1 MTRAGHL
8 FDRIASFENL
18 LAAWE
23 DARRGKAGKP
33 GVTRFAFGLEHNLH
47 RIRAELM
54 DGSYRFGPYRVFQV
68 CDTKP
73 RRIVA
78 APFRDRVVHH
88 AICRVIEPVI
98 DPTLIADTFACRRGK
113 GTLAAMR
120 RVREFV
126 RAVPRGYALR
136 CDVRRYFASIDRET
150 LVAMLARKLKDPR
163 AIDLLRRLVD
173 SAPLG
178 EAGRGKGIP
187 IGNLTSQVFANAYL
201 SPVDHLVK
209 EELRARRYARYVD
222 DLVVVDASKERLW
235 GVASAI
241 GAALAGL
248 GLKLHPRKL
257 TVRPVTSGVDFVG
270 YVVFPDTV
278 RMRGA
283 NVLRFR
289 RRERRLRCDVA
300 AGRRTAADYWS
311 SVDGWVGHAI
321 HARTR
326 GLIATLLS

>member
-8 FDRIASFENL
+8 FETIASFENL
-18 LAAWE
+18 LAAWD
-23 DARRGKAGKP
+23 DARRGKGGKP
-33 GVTRFAFGLEHNLH
+33 GVTRFAFALESELH

-78 APFRDRVVHH
+78 APFSDRVVHH
-88 AICRVIEPVI
+88 AVCRVVEPLL
-98 DPTLIADTFACRRGK
+98 DATLIADTFACRRGK
-113 GTLAAMR
+113 GTLAAMK
-120 RVREFV
+120 RVRQFV
-126 RAVPRGYALR
+126 RAVPHGYALK
-136 CDVRRYFASIDRET
+136 CDVRRYFASIDRGG
-150 LVAMLARKLKDPR
+150 LLGILSRKLKDPR
-163 AIDLLRRLVD
+163 LLDLLRRLVE
-173 SAPLG
+173 SAPAG
-178 EAGRGKGIP
+178 EAGPGKGIP

-201 SPVDHLVK
+201 SPIDHLIK
-209 EELRARRYARYVD
+209 EGLRVRRYARYVD
-222 DLVVVDASKERLW
+222 DLVVVDASKDRLW
-235 GVASAI
+235 EVANAV
-241 GAALAGL
+241 AAGLTGL
-248 GLKLHPRKL
+248 GLALHPRKVS
-257 TVRPVTSGVDFVG
+257 VRPVTSGVDFVG

-289 RRERRLRCDVA
+289 RHERWLRREVA

-311 SVDGWVGHAI
+311 SIDGWVGHAV